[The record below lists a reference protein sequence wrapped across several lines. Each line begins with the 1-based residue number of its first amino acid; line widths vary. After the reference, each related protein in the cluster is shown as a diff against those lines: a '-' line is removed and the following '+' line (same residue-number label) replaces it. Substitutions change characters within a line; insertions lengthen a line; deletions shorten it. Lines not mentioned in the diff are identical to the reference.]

1 MSNITNLFS
10 NLNDLVKPKSVTD
23 SASDY
28 TINNAKPTSLSL
40 KQGNK
45 FYKKMKG
52 HLNENNKIE
61 GFQTNSLTKQTMD
74 LLQKTN
80 ISQNN
85 HDITQNLNSD
95 YNSTLTQYEDLL
107 STINSETTDYVNRV
121 NPNNPYLSKVIKL
134 QSGELFY
141 VTNKGIAKYI
151 TSPDVYNNM
160 IGQNGFPTK
169 DQTVSVPIS
178 WDNSYQSPGAIMP
191 TKPSLMTGTP
201 IQDGQS
207 VGNEGTN
214 VYVNTMLNNPQSSYI
229 GCYNNMP
236 PSTEVMIVPKMNSS
250 NNVNGYIS
258 KASSIYKNDNSYAG
272 PWNAFNQDKNT
283 WWHTYTQ
290 SANNL
295 YDTTSGKY
303 TGTTQISFNN
313 TSGTQITVKG
323 EWLSLTAP
331 SPFPLTRYEIQGRQ
345 DCCGTP
351 NGRDPNTWY
360 ILGLN
365 NGLWYQV
372 DYQTGI
378 SFNFKLL
385 SFNVSNPTPYSA
397 YMIIVLVAGDNKSSS
412 GNRSCVQISQ
422 WNLYTSSNYTSNP
435 SQAMTNVGAMNYD
448 QCQNYSL
455 NTGSKYFALQG
466 VDSNGI
472 GNCMVSNDLA
482 GSQIYG
488 IALNYKQIM
497 VWSSNSVGTT
507 MVFNNGSISVL
518 NSSGA
523 AVYATPNNTTQPST
537 YIGCYGD
544 KSTRAMTGWYDFT
557 QKYTNATCQQAA
569 ASKGMQYFGLQNST
583 SGTNAQ
589 CFTSNNLSQTQQYGV
604 ASNCTKISDGSI
616 SGGGWSNAVYNTT
629 TPTMGYF
636 LILQDDGNM
645 CIYLGSS
652 PDDKQGLV
660 WQSST
665 NGKQQ
670 QPNPNFAA
678 SKGKYGKN
686 WVSNGSTFAQ
696 GDFIGSTNGQIYLI
710 MQSDGNLVLYT
721 TSISSKCANVG
732 GKNTGAQDTNAL
744 YELKDIGISSNM
756 SLLAYIDQDS
766 QLHSYPNTN
775 AQYTNTYK
783 TMVGTDSTGNDIS
796 GAAYGNA
803 TVDQCKTSCNN
814 NPDCAG
820 FSFSN
825 NTCYPKT
832 SSMYPNDDIQMNSS
846 SDLYLRNK
854 TPLTPPIG
862 VSNAT
867 NNIDTV
873 MYQNYIN
880 GGELSDSYGIANA
893 NATTAQKQQLQDLQ
907 TKLNSLSNQM
917 NNLTNQYDTNTQDL
931 QKQSLTNA
939 QGLDNYIRDIKT
951 TNKKIVAIDANV
963 DNIMKESDIIVLQ
976 KNYDYLFWSIIAV
989 TTVII
994 SMNIIKK

>member
-85 HDITQNLNSD
+85 HDMTQTLNSD

-466 VDSNGI
+466 VDSNGN

-686 WVSNGSTFAQ
+686 WVSNGSTVAQ

-721 TSISSKCANVG
+721 SSISSKCANVG

-854 TPLTPPIG
+854 IPLTPPIG

>member
-854 TPLTPPIG
+854 IPLTPPIG